1 MLVLY
6 LALYFSSNVLYGIL
20 TKKCSDVVSR
30 GKTIFQ
36 ALCVIQNSV
45 TAMIFF
51 LCLTGFNIIVTPQN
65 VLYGL
70 AFSVTCTGNL
80 LLFLYTLSRFDIADV
95 TVFKSGGCM
104 ILTYVLGL
112 IIFSEKITLTNA
124 IQLTVIAAAL
134 GLVYYEQKSIS
145 MRRSDKNSAFA
156 ILMLVFLAVILAM
169 QNLVNKLYME
179 NSPDVTSSFLDK
191 NLNSF
196 FFFTNAFQFLFGIIG
211 FLFLYFRTKPTRSD
225 LAPYFKPIN
234 LCVNSVNTI
243 MSNLVGLFST
253 LIIALMDMSVF
264 SPISSAIGILA
275 AGVSSLLV
283 KEKPSKFSIIAM
295 ALSIVAVLL
304 TLFV

>member
-6 LALYFSSNVLYGIL
+6 LALYFATNVIYGIL
-20 TKKCSDVVSR
+20 TKKCSDVVCGGR
-30 GKTIFQ
+30 TIFQ

-51 LCLTGFNIIVTPQN
+51 LCLTGFKLVVTPEN
-65 VLYGL
+65 ILFGL
-70 AFSVTCTGNL
+70 ALSVTCTGSL
-80 LLFLYTLSRFDIADV
+80 LLFLYTLSKFDIADV

-104 ILTYVLGL
+104 ILTYVIGL

-124 IQLTVIAAAL
+124 IQLTVIAAAI
-134 GLVYYEQKSIS
+134 GLVYYEHKS
-145 MRRSDKNSAFA
+145 MAMKRKDKNSAFA
-156 ILMLVFLAVILAM
+156 ILLLILLAVILAM

-179 NSPDVTSSFLDK
+179 NLPNGSSGFLDR

-196 FFFTNAFQFLFGIIG
+196 FFFTNVFQLLFGVTG
-211 FLFLYFRTKPTRSD
+211 FLFLYFRTKPTKAQ
-225 LAPYFKPIN
+225 LAPYFTPAN

-264 SPISSAIGILA
+264 SPISSAIGIIA
-275 AGVSSLLV
+275 AGASSLLV

-295 ALSIVAVLL
+295 ALSVAAVLL